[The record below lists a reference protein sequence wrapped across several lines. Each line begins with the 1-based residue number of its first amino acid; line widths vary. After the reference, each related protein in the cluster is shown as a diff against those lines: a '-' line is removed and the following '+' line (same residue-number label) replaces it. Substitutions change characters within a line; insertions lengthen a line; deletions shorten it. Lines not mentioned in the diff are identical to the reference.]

1 MSIQDNTTALQ
12 ELLNI
17 ANNLPAP
24 DSGGVEVQTVTGSFN
39 TRNGSATA
47 SCGFQPD
54 AIEFFIRQDTGEDC
68 CISAV
73 FTNRNN
79 TKYVAVLGSG
89 DNPNGYC
96 SVKRTNTGFTVSNF
110 NWYTDDW
117 VKSVDSGKT
126 YNFYAVKYT

>member
-1 MSIQDNTTALQ
+1 M
-12 ELLNI
+12 
-17 ANNLPAP
+17 
-24 DSGGVEVQTVTGSFN
+24 TGSFN
-39 TRNGSATA
+39 TKNGSATA

-54 AIEFFIRQDTGEDC
+54 AIEIFVSQDTRGEC

-110 NWYTDDW
+110 DWYADDW
-117 VKSVDSGKT
+117 DKSVDSGKT